1 LNPISAACDSLCSLP
16 HGIPCEDSQRW
27 SPDCLEG
34 RDRYP
39 FSLGFG
45 SNEIP
50 QEKFMNAILRNALV
64 LAGVAFANQAVA
76 EVTFYEREDFKGR
89 SFNTEQQIENFKNV
103 GFNDRA
109 SSVVVDRDWWQV
121 CEDAQFGG
129 RCVFLRPGRYGSLGD
144 MGLNNSVS
152 SVRLMR
158 HIPRENAN
166 PRGNAF
172 GTANHNPYLSLPAED
187 QYRRDAA
194 RSYGDSYPNAYR
206 YAPVAPHDYRR
217 RYDERTYEAN
227 VTSVRAV
234 VGPPEQRCWVER
246 EQVVQDKPRSNAPGA
261 IVGALIGGI
270 LGHQFG
276 GGSGQDLATAG
287 GAVGGALVGANI
299 NRDRGEQAVST
310 QDVQHCEKNQRH
322 AKPEY
327 WDVSYTFRGR
337 DHRMQ
342 MTAYPGPTVT
352 VNERGE
358 PRE

>member
-1 LNPISAACDSLCSLP
+1 
-16 HGIPCEDSQRW
+16 
-27 SPDCLEG
+27 
-34 RDRYP
+34 
-39 FSLGFG
+39 
-45 SNEIP
+45 
-50 QEKFMNAILRNALV
+50 MNAILRNALV
-64 LAGVAFANQAVA
+64 LAGVAFATQAAA

-89 SFNTEQQIENFKNV
+89 SFNTEQQIENFKKV

-129 RCVFLRPGRYGSLGD
+129 RCVLLRPGKYASLGD

-152 SVRLMR
+152 SVRLMS
-158 HIPRENAN
+158 HIPNN
-166 PRGNAF
+166 
-172 GTANHNPYLSLPAED
+172 NPYLSSSADD
-187 QYRRDAA
+187 QQRRHDT
-194 RSYGDSYPNAYR
+194 RGYGNNHPNANPYLAR
-206 YAPVAPHDYRR
+206 PAAPHDFHR
-217 RYDERTYEAN
+217 RYNERTYEAN

-246 EQVVQDKPRSNAPGA
+246 EQVVQDKPRSNAAGA
-261 IVGALIGGI
+261 IVGALIGGV

-287 GAVGGALVGANI
+287 GAVGGALLGANI
-299 NRDRGEQAVST
+299 QRDRDRNGQEVFT
-310 QDVQHCEKNQRH
+310 QDVQHCANTHRY

-337 DHRMQ
+337 EHRLQ
-342 MTAYPGPTVT
+342 MTANPGPTVT

>member
-1 LNPISAACDSLCSLP
+1 
-16 HGIPCEDSQRW
+16 
-27 SPDCLEG
+27 
-34 RDRYP
+34 
-39 FSLGFG
+39 
-45 SNEIP
+45 
-50 QEKFMNAILRNALV
+50 MNAILRNALV
-64 LAGVAFANQAVA
+64 LTGVAFANQAAA

-89 SFNTEQQIENFKNV
+89 SFNTEQQAENFKSV

-109 SSVVVDRDWWQV
+109 SSVVVDRDWWQA

-129 RCVFLRPGRYGSLGD
+129 RCVFLRPGRYASLGD

-152 SVRLMR
+152 SVRLMS
-158 HIPRENAN
+158 HIPRSSGNPMGNAN
-166 PRGNAF
+166 IN
-172 GTANHNPYLSLPAED
+172 LSLSSSADD
-187 QYRRDAA
+187 QYRRNDA
-194 RSYGDSYPNAYR
+194 RSYGNTHPNANPYLAR
-206 YAPVAPHDYRR
+206 PAASYDFHR
-217 RYDERTYEAN
+217 RYNERTYEAN

-246 EQVVQDKPRSNAPGA
+246 EQVVQDKSRSNAAGA
-261 IVGALIGGI
+261 IVGALIGGV
-270 LGHQFG
+270 LGHQIG

-299 NRDRGEQAVST
+299 NRDRNGQEVFT
-310 QDVQHCEKNQRH
+310 QDVQHCENTHRY

-337 DHRMQ
+337 EHRLQ
-342 MTAYPGPTVT
+342 MTANPGPTVT

>member
-1 LNPISAACDSLCSLP
+1 M
-16 HGIPCEDSQRW
+16 
-27 SPDCLEG
+27 
-34 RDRYP
+34 
-39 FSLGFG
+39 
-45 SNEIP
+45 NE
-50 QEKFMNAILRNALV
+50 ILRNTLV
-64 LAGVAFANQAVA
+64 LAGMAFATQAAA

-89 SFNTEQQIENFKNV
+89 SFNTEQEIANFKKV

-121 CEDAQFGG
+121 CEDAQFSG
-129 RCVFLRPGRYGSLGD
+129 RCVLLRPGRYGSLGD

-152 SVRLMR
+152 SVRLMS
-158 HIPRENAN
+158 HIPRSSGNPMGNAN
-166 PRGNAF
+166 ISL
-172 GTANHNPYLSLPAED
+172 TLSSPADD
-187 QYRRDAA
+187 QYRRNDDT
-194 RSYGDSYPNAYR
+194 RSYGNTYPNANR
-206 YAPVAPHDYRR
+206 YPARPAAPYDFQR
-217 RYDERTYEAN
+217 RYNERTYEAN

-246 EQVVQDKPRSNAPGA
+246 EQVVQDKSRSNAAGA
-261 IVGALIGGI
+261 IVGALIGGV

-287 GAVGGALVGANI
+287 GAVGGALMGANL
-299 NRDRGEQAVST
+299 NRDRHEQEVIT
-310 QDVQHCEKNQRH
+310 QDVQHCENTHRY

-337 DHRMQ
+337 EHRMQ
-342 MTAYPGPTVT
+342 MTTNPGATVT